1 MLKSGGTRHYIA
13 DQMVPYVVKGSE
25 WVGYDDPDSLRIKVD
40 NQVLIKVIMFL
51 YMDVTLRNVH

>member
-40 NQVLIKVIMFL
+40 IQILIRVIMFPSV
-51 YMDVTLRNVH
+51 DVRLRNVE

>member
-13 DQMVPYVVKGSE
+13 DQMVPYVVKGSD

-40 NQVLIKVIMFL
+40 NPILIKVIMFP

>member
-25 WVGYDDPDSLRIKVD
+25 WVGYDDQDSLRTKVNETRFD
-40 NQVLIKVIMFL
+40 NP
-51 YMDVTLRNVH
+51 